1 MGLWRKYLRIMYRV
15 RYTPELAA
23 ARKNRVMMK
32 MVGYGEMHTSTPH
45 TTARMREVSSVLDLP
60 SLKTNKCEVGKC
72 IPAPLIPVRQ
82 RDENPEHRRAFQN
95 GSV

>member
-1 MGLWRKYLRIMYRV
+1 MYRV

-32 MVGYGEMHTSTPH
+32 MVGNGEMHTSTPH

-60 SLKTNKCEVGKC
+60 ILKTNK
-72 IPAPLIPVRQ
+72 
-82 RDENPEHRRAFQN
+82 
-95 GSV
+95 